1 MKFLQKR
8 FINFLVRRLFNL
20 IDVDDLLTIN
30 ENGQV
35 TYKGRVLD
43 PETLEQIKSDAITFE
58 NSIIWKILMS
68 EVHYVA
74 QQRINE
80 STHDYQMVGPKA
92 VFFVEDVARK
102 KLEQL
107 KNL

>member
-8 FINFLVRRLFNL
+8 FINFLVKRLFNL
-20 IDVDDLLTIN
+20 ITEEDLLTVN

-35 TYKGRVLD
+35 TYHGRILD
-43 PETLEQIKSDAITFE
+43 PETLVQLRSEADIFE
-58 NSIIWKILMS
+58 KSIIWKILMN

-80 STHDYQMVGPKA
+80 SVSDYQMVGPKA

-102 KLEQL
+102 KLAQL